1 MSKLIIKG
9 GRYINPKTNED
20 TILDV
25 LIETGKIREIKK
37 EINLN
42 GEAKVINAKNLWVVP
57 GLIDIHCHLR
67 DPGNPEKET
76 IETGTK
82 AAACGGFTSICPM
95 ANTKPTVD
103 TQAVVEY
110 INKTNQKYGKVN
122 IFQVAA
128 LSKGLNQQEL
138 APFEELKSSGAIAFS
153 DDGKSNENLK
163 LLRHA
168 LEYAQMLDA
177 TIISHA
183 EDTKL
188 SGSGV
193 VHEGYWSLK
202 LGIPG
207 IPSCSEAATVAREIE
222 ITRQTKGKL
231 HFAHIS
237 SKESLELIKKAK
249 SEGLKIT
256 CEVTPHHLVL
266 RDDDIQDYDPNK
278 KMNPP
283 VRSKEDMESLINAAI
298 DGTIDILAT
307 DHAPHT
313 QEEKSAS
320 IIEAPFGI
328 IGFETALGVYL
339 EVFYHTKKLTPLE
352 LIKKLTLNP
361 SKTLNIPRGS
371 ISLGDVADITIIDP
385 NLNWTYDVTKSFS
398 KSRNSPFHKR
408 NFKGKAIYTIVNGE
422 VVFSK

>member
-1 MSKLIIKG
+1 MSKLLIKG
-9 GRYINPKTNED
+9 GRYINPKTKED
-20 TILDV
+20 AILDV
-25 LIETGKIREIKK
+25 LIENGKITDVKK
-37 EINLN
+37 EISSN
-42 GEAKVINAKNLWVVP
+42 GEAKVIAAKDLWVVP

-76 IETGTK
+76 IESGTK

-103 TQAVVEY
+103 TQAVLEY
-110 INKTNQKYGKVN
+110 INKTNQRYGKVN
-122 IFQVAA
+122 IFQIAA

-153 DDGKSNENLK
+153 DDGKPNENLK

-168 LEYAQMLDA
+168 LEYAQMLDT

-237 SKESLELIKKAK
+237 SKESLELVKKAK

-256 CEVTPHHLVL
+256 CEVTPHHLIL

-283 VRSKEDMESLINAAI
+283 LRSKEDMESLINSVI

-328 IGFETALGVYL
+328 IGFETALGIYL
-339 EVFYHTKKLTPLE
+339 EVFYHTKKLTPTE

-361 SKTLNIPRGS
+361 SKILNIPRGS
-371 ISLGDVADITIIDP
+371 ISIGDIADITIIDP
-385 NLNWTYDVTKSFS
+385 GLNWTYDVTKSFS

-422 VVFSK
+422 IVFSN

>member
-1 MSKLIIKG
+1 MSKLLIKG
-9 GRYINPKTNED
+9 GRYLNPKTNED
-20 TILDV
+20 AILDV
-25 LIETGKIREIKK
+25 FVENGKIIDIKK
-37 EINLN
+37 EINSN
-42 GEAKVINAKNLWVVP
+42 GEAKLINAKDLWVVP
-57 GLIDIHCHLR
+57 GLIDIHSHLR
-67 DPGNPEKET
+67 DPGYPEKET

-82 AAACGGFTSICPM
+82 SAACGGFTSICPM
-95 ANTKPTVD
+95 ANTKPPVD

-110 INKTNQKYGKVN
+110 VNKTNQKYGKVN
-122 IFQVAA
+122 IFQIAA
-128 LSKGLNQQEL
+128 VSKELKQEEL
-138 APFEELKSSGAIAFS
+138 TPFEELKASGAVAFS
-153 DDGKSNENLK
+153 DNGKSNENLK

-177 TIISHA
+177 NIISHA

-188 SGSGV
+188 SAGGV
-193 VHEGYWSLK
+193 AHEGYWSLK
-202 LGIPG
+202 LGVPG
-207 IPSCSEAATVAREIE
+207 IPSSSESACIAREIE
-222 ITRQTKGKL
+222 LVRQTKGKL

-237 SKESLELIKKAK
+237 SKEALELIKKAK
-249 SEGLKIT
+249 SDGLKIT

-266 RDDDIQDYDPNK
+266 TDEDIKDYDPNK

-283 VRSKEDMESLINAAI
+283 LRSKEDQESLINGVL
-298 DGTIDILAT
+298 DGTIDVLAT

-313 QEEKSAS
+313 IEEKSDS
-320 IIEAPFGI
+320 IIDAPFGI
-328 IGFETALGVYL
+328 IGFETALPIYL
-339 EVFYHTKKLTPLE
+339 GVFYHTKKLTPPE

-371 ISLGDVADITIIDP
+371 ISIGDVADITIIDP